1 MRKLSVFLGV
11 VFLTIGSAV
20 SAQEANSTAPMQ
32 KSSWGDANECE
43 ITDYIPDISLDTRFG
58 YGHDFA
64 ERTGRF
70 GGNGLFLDINGKISP
85 HFSYSLNH
93 RLASFEGSDGL
104 GFDNTNWLT
113 LNYEHNYFYIS
124 AGKQDI
130 KVGSWEYDA
139 YDLDCYWEMNSQFWN
154 NVSPW
159 QWGLLVGAYPADD
172 HTLMFQCT
180 NSPFSNLE
188 TFNLFA
194 YSLAWQGE
202 WDIYNSYWSVNMWEY
217 DKGKFVKALNLGNR
231 FYAGDFTFDLDY
243 STRCTSLSTA
253 FCDDFT
259 LTFMPSYE
267 CDRVRAF
274 AKVGFEK
281 LSECT
286 YISPIDYTYETIVN
300 GNNLF
305 CGAGVEF
312 FPLKSNKDLRIHA
325 MWAANS
331 LLENERLHYLNI
343 GLTWKLNLT
352 QAGKALLNRIK
363 KK

>member
-1 MRKLSVFLGV
+1 
-11 VFLTIGSAV
+11 
-20 SAQEANSTAPMQ
+20 
-32 KSSWGDANECE
+32 
-43 ITDYIPDISLDTRFG
+43 
-58 YGHDFA
+58 
-64 ERTGRF
+64 
-70 GGNGLFLDINGKISP
+70 
-85 HFSYSLNH
+85 
-93 RLASFEGSDGL
+93 
-104 GFDNTNWLT
+104 
-113 LNYEHNYFYIS
+113 
-124 AGKQDI
+124 
-130 KVGSWEYDA
+130 
-139 YDLDCYWEMNSQFWN
+139 MNSQFWN

-286 YISPIDYTYETIVN
+286 YISPIDYTDDTIVS

-363 KK
+363 KQ

>member
-11 VFLTIGSAV
+11 VLATIGSAV
-20 SAQEANSTAPMQ
+20 SAQEVGSTATMQ

-43 ITDYIPDISLDTRFG
+43 ITDYIPDVSLDTRFG
-58 YGHDFA
+58 YSHDFA
-64 ERTGRF
+64 EGTGRF
-70 GGNGLFLDINGKISP
+70 GGNGLFLDISGKISP
-85 HFSYSLNH
+85 HFSYSMNH
-93 RLASFEGSDGL
+93 RLASFEGADGL

-113 LNYEHNYFYIS
+113 LDYEHDYFYIS
-124 AGKQDI
+124 AGKQDM
-130 KVGSWEYDA
+130 KVGSWEYDM

-159 QWGLLVGAYPADD
+159 QWGLLAGAYPADG
-172 HTLMFQCT
+172 HTLMLQCT

-188 TFNLFA
+188 VFNLFA

-217 DKGKFVKALNLGNR
+217 DKGQFVKSLNLGNR

-243 STRCTSLSTA
+243 STRCTSLSKA

-267 CDRVRAF
+267 CEWVRAF

-281 LSECT
+281 LSGCT
-286 YISPIDYTYETIVN
+286 YISPFDYIDYTAE

-312 FPLKSNKDLRIHA
+312 FPLKSYKDLRIHA
-325 MWAANS
+325 VWAANS
-331 LLENERLHYLNI
+331 LLENEHLHYLNI

-352 QAGKALLNRIK
+352 NAAKALFNKRK
-363 KK
+363 